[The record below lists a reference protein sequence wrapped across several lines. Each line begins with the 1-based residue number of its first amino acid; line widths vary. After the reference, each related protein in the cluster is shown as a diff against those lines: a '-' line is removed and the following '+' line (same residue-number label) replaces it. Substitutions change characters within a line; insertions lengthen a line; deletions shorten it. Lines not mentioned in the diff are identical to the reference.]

1 MLPSIALISDAFNQ
15 PCSLFDQDNKSL
27 RGLES
32 NFSFCDPTYSFSAKL
47 IHPSIWHKKIG
58 FQSIVSRTG
67 DHVRRCHVVL
77 LLSFMSKTFYNTTEY
92 TVINGIELTFIVKY

>member
-32 NFSFCDPTYSFSAKL
+32 NFSFAIQLT
-47 IHPSIWHKKIG
+47 
-58 FQSIVSRTG
+58 
-67 DHVRRCHVVL
+67 
-77 LLSFMSKTFYNTTEY
+77 LSPQN
-92 TVINGIELTFIVKY
+92 